1 MSRNTLE
8 EGEPVGWKAKLRLY
22 LAASMLLWAA
32 GAAGARSIYVD
43 ADANGAGTG
52 WSWADAFAHL
62 QDALAVAAKGDEVRV
77 AEGIYRPDEDT
88 ANPDGSGA
96 CEAAFW
102 LKSGVAVRGGY
113 AGFGQEDAN
122 GRDID
127 GHKTVLSGDLNEDDS
142 PGFSNNGE
150 NSYHVVAYNSF
161 TGTAVLEGFTIS
173 GGNARAD
180 LDWDGGGLIN
190 IGGRLR
196 VSKCKIT
203 SNSADS
209 RGGGVLNFMFGD
221 LVLTNC
227 SIVGNRA
234 SFSGG
239 MENRYFGEA
248 TLVNCAFLGNEASYG
263 GGGFGNS
270 GAEATVINCVI
281 SGNRAGWR
289 GGGMYNRFDTDVTV
303 TNSIVWGNT
312 AGEGPQIT
320 LWYNSALSI
329 GYSDVEGGQQ
339 DVNVVDST
347 MDWGEGNIDED
358 PCFAGPGYWDMNG
371 VWVGGDYRLQAGS
384 ACIDVG
390 ENAAIPVDAD
400 DLDGDGN
407 TVELIPVDLAGAVR
421 IVDGDKDG
429 NSVVDMGA
437 YEFFVPPVE
446 VWMIF
451 TPRVLNPGSKGKWV
465 KAHFVFP
472 EGYAV
477 EDIDAN
483 SPAKLTGPLEVE
495 SDYINV
501 FINDEGLVEV
511 EAGFERSALCVGES
525 FAGTVT
531 VTGLFSSGDCFY
543 GVSGIRVSNNVLR
556 YVADLALHWLA
567 TGCGLP
573 DWCEGSDVD
582 RDSTV
587 NFADFALLDGCS
599 IETGVE

>member
-1 MSRNTLE
+1 MD
-8 EGEPVGWKAKLRLY
+8 WKAKLRFHLVT
-22 LAASMLLWAA
+22 SMLLLWAA

-52 WSWADAFAHL
+52 WSWADAFVRL
-62 QDALAVAAKGDEVRV
+62 QDALAVASKGDEVRV
-77 AEGIYRPDEDT
+77 AEGIYRPDEDS
-88 ANPDGSGA
+88 ANPDGSGE

-113 AGFGQEDAN
+113 AGLGQEDPN

-127 GHKTVLSGDLNEDDS
+127 AHETVLSGDLNEDDG

-150 NSYHVVAYNSF
+150 NSYHVVAYSSF
-161 TGTAVLEGFTIS
+161 TGMAVLEGFTIT

-180 LDWDGGGLIN
+180 TDWDGGGLIN

-196 VSKCKIT
+196 VSRCKIT
-203 SNSADS
+203 GNSADS

-221 LVLTNC
+221 LAMTNC
-227 SIVGNRA
+227 SIIGNHA

-239 MENRYFGEA
+239 MENRYYSEA

-281 SGNRAGWR
+281 SGNWAEWR

-320 LWYNSALSI
+320 LWYNSVLSI
-329 GYSDVEGGQQ
+329 SYSDVQGGQQ
-339 DVNVVDST
+339 DVNVVESI
-347 MDWGEGNIDED
+347 MDWGDGNIDED
-358 PCFAGPGYWDMNG
+358 PCFAGPGYWDISG
-371 VWVGGDYRLQAGS
+371 LWVGGDYRLQSGS
-384 ACIDVG
+384 GCIDRA
-390 ENAAIPVDAD
+390 ENAGIPLDAD

-407 TVELIPVDLAGAVR
+407 TVELIPVDLGGHAR

-451 TPRVLNPGSKGKWV
+451 TPRVLNPESQGRRV

-483 SPAKLTGPLEVE
+483 SPAKITGPVEVE

-501 FINDEGLVEV
+501 FINDEGFVAV
-511 EAGFERSALCVGES
+511 EAGFDHSALCMGEP

-531 VTGLFSSGDCFY
+531 VMGLFSSGDRFY
-543 GVSGIRVSNNVLR
+543 GVSVIRLSNNVLR
-556 YVADLALHWLA
+556 YVAGLSLHWLE
-567 TGCGLP
+567 TGCGPP